1 MKRESIIVDNLGGD
15 LALSGYA
22 LRYSSGYE
30 YRFSGLTLEPGS
42 RVAVV
47 SQGTGG
53 DSVAESDP
61 PVYYR
66 DADLPELVLE
76 DGEETVKLLD
86 REREVV
92 SEASYESS

>member
-1 MKRESIIVDNLGGD
+1 MQSSVRE
-15 LALSGYA
+15 
-22 LRYSSGYE
+22 
-30 YRFSGLTLEPGS
+30 
-42 RVAVV
+42 
-47 SQGTGG
+47 QGG

-86 REREVV
+86 RERGVV
-92 SEASYESS
+92 SEASYDSS